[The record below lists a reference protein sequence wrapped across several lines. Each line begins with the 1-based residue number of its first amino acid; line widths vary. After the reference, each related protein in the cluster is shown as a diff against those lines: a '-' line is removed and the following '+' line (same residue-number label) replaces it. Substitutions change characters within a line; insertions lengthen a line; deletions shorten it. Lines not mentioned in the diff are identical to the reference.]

1 MIKKNARPI
10 VSETYVPKVMP
21 FRFGSID
28 MIAIYV
34 IALFWINNAANAA
47 AGGVVSITYLL
58 LGALTCFFPCVIAT
72 AQLGM
77 LFPHEGSLYNWTFR
91 ALGRFWGL
99 LIGFFLWLAGV
110 LAVVSG
116 ADTFATYVQGLNNNW
131 LSQPWQ
137 QGLVIMVVIIISAV
151 LACQRVATS
160 QYLVKFT
167 ACFIVGVVVLVG
179 LSAVAWLLTGQ
190 HVATNF
196 QHAADWSITPG
207 NYSLFG
213 LITLLYLG
221 TNIPLNMGGEVS
233 SRRVV
238 PQHLLWG
245 ALFVVVG
252 YLVVTLA
259 ILVVR
264 GPAILQTAVLPIE
277 VVTTVDLSLG
287 KIWGSIVTLGILL
300 FFVLAPMV
308 YTAASSRI
316 LFAMAVDHYL
326 PEQLTKYLG
335 TLNRQRVPAH
345 AIFLQTCLAMLFT
358 AVAFVIAPYLVRL
371 GSPQDLANKVYFV
384 SAASVEIVWTLA
396 TIFLFVDVGILAIR
410 DPATFSRVRIVPA
423 PLLWVSYVIGPIA
436 CVWAILGTIWYS
448 WDPPLIDNTQW
459 LLWVSGFT
467 VAVIVVSVMSVLFA
481 SAVAQSSE
489 MWREVDVTEQDLRF
503 ENFRATVEAQRVKSS
518 PENKYT
524 QIR

>member
-1 MIKKNARPI
+1 MVKKYARPI
-10 VSETYVPKVMP
+10 VSETYVAKVMP
-21 FRFGSID
+21 FRLGTID

-47 AGGVVSITYLL
+47 AGGVVSIIYLL

-72 AQLGM
+72 AQLGV
-77 LFPHEGSLYNWTFR
+77 LFPHEGSLYNWTSR
-91 ALGRFWGL
+91 ALGRFWGM

-110 LAVVSG
+110 LAIVAG
-116 ADTFATYVQGLNNNW
+116 ADTFATYLQGLNNNW

-137 QGLVIMVVIIISAV
+137 QGLLIMVVIIFSAA

-160 QYLVKFT
+160 QYLVKFA
-167 ACFIVGVVVLVG
+167 ACFIAGVVVLVG
-179 LSAVAWLLTGQ
+179 LSALVWLLTGQ

-196 QHAADWSITPG
+196 QHSADWSITPD

-233 SRRVV
+233 GRRVV
-238 PQHLLWG
+238 TQHLLWG
-245 ALFVVVG
+245 ALFVVVS
-252 YLVVTLA
+252 YLVVTFA

-287 KIWGSIVTLGILL
+287 KVWGNIVTLGILL
-300 FFVLAPMV
+300 FFVMVPMV

-316 LFAMAVDHYL
+316 LFAMAVDHWL

-335 TLNRQRVPAH
+335 TLNRHRVPAR
-345 AIFLQTCLAMLFT
+345 AIFLQTCLAIFFT

-396 TIFLFVDVGILAIR
+396 TIFLFVDVSILALR
-410 DPATFSRVRIVPA
+410 HAATFSQVRIVPV
-423 PLLWVSYVIGPIA
+423 PLLWASCVIGPVA
-436 CVWAILGTIWYS
+436 CVLAIVGTIWYS

-467 VAVIVVSVMSVLFA
+467 LAVIVVSIVGVLFA
-481 SAVAQSSE
+481 SAVAESSE
-489 MWREVDVTEQDLRF
+489 MWRELDVPEQDFRF
-503 ENFRATVEAQRVKSS
+503 EDFRAAVEAQQVK
-518 PENKYT
+518 NQT
-524 QIR
+524 